1 MLGLTATA
9 RSDDGALDVATLRV
23 RLKDT
28 SAIGPVT
35 KLRLKSEIEDLVS
48 DLAALHAGHATET
61 LDGLHARYRDLVLRV
76 IALLEQGDASLAHDL
91 TVSTDHNLGDARRPR
106 AVHLAGEELNSRPPS
121 EGRARGVAHALP
133 TKTRA
138 PGCTQLH
145 GPLDTAA
152 RARRRPGGRTA
163 SGVGIGFLGKG
174 VKQKVIPLH
183 LPPMS
188 PTPTSAVAFCPVPI
202 ESGQYAPV
210 AGRAWVGTTL
220 T

>member
-1 MLGLTATA
+1 MRLAMVSAMMMTGLASDKLAKPRGAPHRFALLAALALGLVLGLPAAA

-91 TVSTDHNLGDARRPR
+91 TVSTDHIWAT
-106 AVHLAGEELNSRPPS
+106 LAD
-121 EGRARGVAHALP
+121 
-133 TKTRA
+133 
-138 PGCTQLH
+138 PGQ
-145 GPLDTAA
+145 
-152 RARRRPGGRTA
+152 
-163 SGVGIGFLGKG
+163 F
-174 VKQKVIPLH
+174 
-183 LPPMS
+183 
-188 PTPTSAVAFCPVPI
+188 TSLAK
-202 ESGQYAPV
+202 S
-210 AGRAWVGTTL
+210 
-220 T
+220 